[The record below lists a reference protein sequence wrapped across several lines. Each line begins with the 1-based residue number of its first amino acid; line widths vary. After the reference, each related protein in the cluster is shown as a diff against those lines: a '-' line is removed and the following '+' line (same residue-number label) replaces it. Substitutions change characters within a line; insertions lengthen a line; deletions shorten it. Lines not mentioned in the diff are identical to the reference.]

1 MEFIARLYILR
12 PQHQV
17 FDPIRVWMVEGKIL
31 HWFDIREYSLFRWLK
46 ENTPSLSSW
55 NHETLKLSNVAEV
68 WKDRTVAQE
77 TVKKYLAE
85 YPCEPASF
93 QPCNSIGPSCSL
105 HYHIYLRSTG

>member
-1 MEFIARLYILR
+1 MEFVARLYILR

-46 ENTPSLSSW
+46 ENTPSLSPW

-85 YPCEPASF
+85 YPCEPTSF
-93 QPCNSIGPSCSL
+93 QPCNSIEPSCSL